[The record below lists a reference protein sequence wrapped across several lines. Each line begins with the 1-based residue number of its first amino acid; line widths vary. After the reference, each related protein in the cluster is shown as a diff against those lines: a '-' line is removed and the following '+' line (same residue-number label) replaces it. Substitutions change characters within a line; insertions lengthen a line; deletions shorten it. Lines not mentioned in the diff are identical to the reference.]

1 MLEQFLLQPTS
12 NNHSNP
18 RVNPPLNGNRFRD
31 PSFTSQRTTL
41 KFLLNLIYEN
51 VSHWLHGRQ
60 YSMYADGER
69 DPGMLESL
77 SGGLCRESLVTA
89 GLFPQLYIC
98 TVLSYKYIHRGR

>member
-12 NNHSNP
+12 DNHSNP

-51 VSHWLHGRQ
+51 IFHWLHGRQ
-60 YSMYADGER
+60 CSVYADGER
-69 DPGMLESL
+69 EI
-77 SGGLCRESLVTA
+77 RECWSRYLGASV
-89 GLFPQLYIC
+89 
-98 TVLSYKYIHRGR
+98 VSHW